1 MEDSYGSSI
10 DMAAT
15 NVDKENDSVLLGGKR
30 DETDAKIT
38 ERNVETTVVSDNWK
52 MEEKEKAPVS
62 ERESSGQDE
71 KNTKHAVLTPKETVT
86 VSKKTEVKESEVGT
100 EQTHV
105 SI

>member
-15 NVDKENDSVLLGGKR
+15 NVDKENDSVLLGGRR
-30 DETDAKIT
+30 DDTDDKLT

-71 KNTKHAVLTPKETVT
+71 KDTKHAVLTPKETVT